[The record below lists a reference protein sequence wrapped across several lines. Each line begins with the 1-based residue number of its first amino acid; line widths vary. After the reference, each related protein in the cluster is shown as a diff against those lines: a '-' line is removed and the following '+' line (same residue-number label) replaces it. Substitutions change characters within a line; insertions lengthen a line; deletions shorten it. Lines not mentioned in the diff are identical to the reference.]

1 MRDPLAAMRP
11 RPLAISFA
19 AVFVCIP
26 SLPAV
31 MVDLSKP
38 VNAVAD
44 VEPSSAHY
52 AALQGTRNES
62 PAALRFVESSA
73 FGAKPFSILKLNHV
87 LALLAQP
94 VSGQRELDFG
104 NNLGT
109 LAEPPVRASVIT
121 LVSTDQHWTG
131 TATTAWNVGANW
143 NNLTVPTSS
152 DNAVFDGTF
161 SNQPSVTLAT
171 SVGGLWMTG
180 SVAQNVIISGS
191 TLTMNG
197 NTINGTSGLGILV
210 DNSNAFKLT
219 ITAPLALGAAQTWRN
234 NSGNLLTVGAGG
246 VNTNGQALTIDGT
259 GDATISGII
268 SGSGTLTK
276 AGAGT
281 LTLSGANTY
290 TGSTTISAGTLTAA
304 ATSGSAL
311 GSTSGITVNSGAT
324 LRLGA
329 SDQVNDSA
337 TITLAGGTFA
347 KGNFSEGS
355 PSSVGLGTL
364 ILTASGS
371 HIDFGTGTVGVLN
384 FASFNPGTNILLID
398 NWTGTANTV
407 GNASTDRL
415 IFHSDQL
422 LNLADFSFTGYLPG
436 ATEFALGGG
445 YFEIVP
451 VSALPEPA
459 TYLAGL
465 FAIGVIVHDAWRR
478 FRSAKSNRINRR
490 RPA

>member
-1 MRDPLAAMRP
+1 MRDPPAAMRSAP
-11 RPLAISFA
+11 WAICFA

-26 SLPAV
+26 PVPAV
-31 MVDLSKP
+31 MVELSKP

-44 VEPSSAHY
+44 VEPNTAHY
-52 AALQGTRNES
+52 AALQGTRNTS
-62 PAALRFVESSA
+62 PAALSFVESSA
-73 FGAKPFSILKLNHV
+73 FGTKPVAILKLNQV
-87 LALLAQP
+87 LDLLAQRA
-94 VSGQRELDFG
+94 SRQREIDFG

-109 LAEPPVRASVIT
+109 FAEPPVSARDIT

-131 TATTAWNVGANW
+131 TVTTTWNLDLNW
-143 NNLTVPTSS
+143 NSQTVPTSA
-152 DNAVFDGTF
+152 DNAVFDTTF
-161 SNQPSVTLAT
+161 SNQPSVTVAT

-180 SVAQNVIISGS
+180 SVAQNVIISGA
-191 TLTMNG
+191 TLTLNG

-219 ITAPLALGAAQTWRN
+219 ITASLALAAAQTWRN

-259 GDATISGII
+259 GDTTISGII

-281 LTLSGANTY
+281 LTLSDANTY
-290 TGSTTISAGTLTAA
+290 TGSTTISAGTLIAA

-324 LRLGA
+324 LRLGT
-329 SDQVNDSA
+329 SNQINDSA
-337 TITLAGGTFA
+337 TLTLAGGTFA
-347 KGNFSEGS
+347 KGNFSEGNA
-355 PSSVGLGTL
+355 SSIGLGTL

-398 NWTGTANTV
+398 NWAGTANTV

-422 LNLADFSFTGYLPG
+422 LNLADFSFTGYLSG

-451 VSALPEPA
+451 VAALPEPA

-465 FAIGVIVHDAWRR
+465 FAIGVIVHDTWRR
-478 FRSAKSNRINRR
+478 FRSAKSNRITKR